1 MSYQILLNV
10 VLALTWMFLT
20 TSNTAA
26 SFIIGYLIGAI
37 ILFLFRRFFSTRF
50 YLPKVV
56 AVLHLLAIFIRELL
70 IANFDVFKTII
81 RPKLEL
87 KPGIFT
93 YETKLKSDWQI
104 TLLSC
109 LITLTPGT
117 LVLDISSDN
126 KKLFIHA
133 LKISEIPE
141 MQESIKNSFE
151 RVILEVSE

>member
-26 SFIIGYLIGAI
+26 SFIIGYIIGAT
-37 ILFLFRRFFSTRF
+37 ILYLFRRFYKTRF
-50 YLPKVV
+50 YLHKVV
-56 AVLHLLAIFIRELL
+56 AVLHLLIIFIRELL
-70 IANFDVFKTII
+70 IANLDVLKTII

-87 KPGIFT
+87 KPGIFV
-93 YETKLKSDWQI
+93 YETELKSDWQI

-117 LVLDISSDN
+117 LVLDISDD
-126 KKLFIHA
+126 KKTLYIHA
-133 LKISEIPE
+133 LNLSEIPE
-141 MQESIKNSFE
+141 MQQSIKHSFE
-151 RVILEVSE
+151 RLILEVSE

>member
-1 MSYQILLNV
+1 MAYQILLNV

-20 TSNTAA
+20 TSNSAA

-37 ILFLFRRFFSTRF
+37 ILFIFRRFFKTRF
-50 YLPKVV
+50 YLHKVV
-56 AVLHLLAIFIRELL
+56 AVIRLLGIFIRELL

-87 KPGIFT
+87 RPGIFT
-93 YETKLKSDWQI
+93 YETELKSDWQI

-117 LVLDISSDN
+117 LVLDIGPDN
-126 KKLFIHA
+126 KTLYIHA
-133 LKISEIPE
+133 LNLSEIKE
-141 MQESIKNSFE
+141 MQQSIKNSFE
-151 RVILEVSE
+151 RIILEVSE